1 MRTDCQLQFGRQ
13 CVTCFYVLCESQ
25 TPRASCGLSS
35 KLSVFGGAEPA
46 NGLRLLHIT
55 PFLLLIS
62 AGFLL
67 HFPDLCS
74 LQVVYCHSGSLL
86 TVISMGT
93 SPENGKVAAEQTIP
107 LPLCYRASFYALPLL
122 PIHTEADS
130 KSEPVQK
137 VQRCLLILL
146 CTFLLVV
153 G

>member
-1 MRTDCQLQFGRQ
+1 MTTDCQWQFGRQ

-67 HFPDLCS
+67 PFPDLCS
-74 LQVVYCHSGSLL
+74 LQVVFCYSSFLL
-86 TVISMGT
+86 TVIRAPI
-93 SPENGKVAAEQTIP
+93 SPGNGKVAAEQTIP
-107 LPLCYRASFYALPLL
+107 LPLCYRTSYCKCSEALSVGSRVPAGIDRVKLL
-122 PIHTEADS
+122 PC
-130 KSEPVQK
+130 
-137 VQRCLLILL
+137 RR
-146 CTFLLVV
+146 
-153 G
+153 